1 MPLSSSVS
9 GVFSVGRFKLRVL
22 LADLEL
28 FRWSFV
34 SIVKLSSSILIACR
48 YYTQMANGTQN
59 YIVTLL
65 IVSAWLTIKSPFII
79 LISCLGYISL
89 SSLSSLLTAQ
99 QNSENGELWSRDI
112 T

>member
-9 GVFSVGRFKLRVL
+9 GVVSVGRFKLRVL

-48 YYTQMANGTQN
+48 YYPQMANGTQN

-79 LISCLGYISL
+79 LISCLL